1 MASLDFSSMDSF
13 LGSVGT
19 WFDDPDNAAA
29 AGGVV
34 GGVVGAVAGGG
45 AGAMPGAAA
54 GSALGRGI
62 QGAVGTKKSS
72 HPDASG
78 AVTRSDAEWHLF
90 ETLDGFSI
98 LVRPGQYRVAH
109 SLPSG
114 VRSASSVPNVIVSV
128 LDGAAPFVRVSTA
141 EGGSVKVSVYRES
154 AETAGNT

>member
-1 MASLDFSSMDSF
+1 MASLDFSSMDAF

-19 WFDDPDNAAA
+19 WIDDPDNAAA

-78 AVTRSDAEWHLF
+78 AVTHSDEWHLF

-98 LVRPGQYRVAH
+98 LVRPGQYRVAD

-114 VRSASSVPNVIVSV
+114 VRSAPAVPNVIVSV
-128 LDGAAPFVRVSTA
+128 LDGAAPFVRVGTA
-141 EGGSVKVSVYRES
+141 EGGSVKVRVM
-154 AETAGNT
+154 